1 MGIEKLSRQ
10 LAAVESGAVPAG
22 IHHAE
27 LIEVSVR
34 KRKTGDG
41 YRLHLLSR
49 LSGGGVCR
57 ETRQLARSGDDALV
71 LTNSQKAGLRDFASR
86 FNIDASEPAEIVREL
101 QEAVGSEVSVTVK
114 HTPHS
119 KSCRHEA
126 PQGVRLSSS
135 AGTLT
140 LVGEVL
146 DPENAHTS
154 HTKLLVALT
163 GTRLALTAV
172 CEACYEVRRDRSYA
186 SLGYSTLEE
195 YLASPEISM
204 GRSEFFLSAKIHE
217 QFILEHGIEPAR
229 LAVASPGKL
238 DIVLP
243 KVSSG
248 EVEVEKALDDVEALG
263 IKDLRAIY
271 RGTEENDVRN
281 SGHCSRCEGIPDEV
295 LDEMRGR
302 FAE

>member
-1 MGIEKLSRQ
+1 L
-10 LAAVESGAVPAG
+10 
-22 IHHAE
+22 
-27 LIEVSVR
+27 
-34 KRKTGDG
+34 
-41 YRLHLLSR
+41 
-49 LSGGGVCR
+49 
-57 ETRQLARSGDDALV
+57 
-71 LTNSQKAGLRDFASR
+71 
-86 FNIDASEPAEIVREL
+86 
-101 QEAVGSEVSVTVK
+101 
-114 HTPHS
+114 
-119 KSCRHEA
+119 
-126 PQGVRLSSS
+126 
-135 AGTLT
+135 
-140 LVGEVL
+140 
-146 DPENAHTS
+146 
-154 HTKLLVALT
+154 
-163 GTRLALTAV
+163 
-172 CEACYEVRRDRSYA
+172 
-186 SLGYSTLEE
+186 TLEE

-204 GRSEFFLSAKIHE
+204 SRSEFFLSAKIHE

-302 FAE
+302 FAA